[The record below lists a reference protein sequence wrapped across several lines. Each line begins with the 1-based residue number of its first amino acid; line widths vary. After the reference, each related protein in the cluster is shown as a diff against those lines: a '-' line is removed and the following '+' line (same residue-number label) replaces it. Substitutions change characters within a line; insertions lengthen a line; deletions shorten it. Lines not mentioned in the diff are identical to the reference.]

1 MLTDDEV
8 AEEIRVFI
16 EHLDGINSTVTSDHI
31 MNLLEEVGGRLPQDQ
46 PKMLQVIRSYQAL
59 PDTDRLIYRAGRRGG
74 AFRSVQDMERDSATY
89 RKIKRLIEDVQSKEG
104 NDGVERLITE
114 MVDQYI

>member
-1 MLTDDEV
+1 
-8 AEEIRVFI
+8 
-16 EHLDGINSTVTSDHI
+16 
-31 MNLLEEVGGRLPQDQ
+31 
-46 PKMLQVIRSYQAL
+46 
-59 PDTDRLIYRAGRRGG
+59 
-74 AFRSVQDMERDSATY
+74 MERDSATY